1 MIVEL
6 KVFENLNCSELE
18 TEVSRFLRI
27 KVKSIEKIYFKQEA
41 SYYTEPINDK
51 QTSNYPL
58 EMQHTCYLLYT
69 PIEEN

>member
-41 SYYTEPINDK
+41 SRYIEPLNDK
-51 QTSNYPL
+51 QTGD
-58 EMQHTCYLLYT
+58 YL
-69 PIEEN
+69 

>member
-18 TEVSRFLRI
+18 AEVSRFLRI

-41 SYYTEPINDK
+41 SRYIEPINDK
-51 QTSNYPL
+51 QTGNYPL
-58 EMQHTCYLLYT
+58 EMRHTCYLVYV
-69 PIEEN
+69 PIKEG

>member
-18 TEVSRFLRI
+18 AEVSRFRI

-41 SYYTEPINDK
+41 SRYTEPINDK
-51 QTSNYPL
+51 QTG
-58 EMQHTCYLLYT
+58 
-69 PIEEN
+69 IIR